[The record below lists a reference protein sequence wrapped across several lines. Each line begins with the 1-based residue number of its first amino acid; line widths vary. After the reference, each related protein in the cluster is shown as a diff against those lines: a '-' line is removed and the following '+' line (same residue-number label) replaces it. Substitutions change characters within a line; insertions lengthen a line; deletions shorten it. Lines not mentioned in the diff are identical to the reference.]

1 VAYPGEVEG
10 QAHVEPHGAMEGA
23 PPVGSGDSGHVGP
36 SESPSA
42 PPADEGDSPRESLA
56 TASSGE
62 RESSESPAGASVAAS
77 GVDDAPRGET
87 KPRGRLSSIPI
98 LDVMLDSPAPRTA
111 TSTDSTPHGE
121 ASPGRRAT
129 WGLVGGLLFMGGI
142 FGTLVALEPGRADA
156 VAASFLKAFE
166 RSPRAAAPVATT
178 TAPATGSSADAPS
191 ASAHAPIVGPPAPL
205 IPSAPIAGPWRVS
218 QLAGAPDIKL
228 VEGTMERR
236 ALVEALKD
244 AGLPQNQVYR
254 LLGVLTPLRKFDR
267 PKRRDTFVVAMEPA
281 SHRLRAFEYQAG
293 PTEIYQA
300 RENADGVL
308 AAERLDLH
316 VEKKRLATA
325 VVVGNDLAASL
336 QAVGLDPSL
345 IDLLDDALEGRAQI
359 SHLHA
364 GTRLRLVADYET
376 ALGTFAR
383 FTDVAAVEYLPTD
396 PDAASLRVYHYHG
409 GKSGKDEGYYDGKGH
424 QPYKGGFR
432 RPIPFGRISSG
443 FNLRRVH
450 PILKVVMP
458 HNGVD
463 FAADTGTPVFAACH
477 GSVESVGDSGPSG
490 NLVTIRHADGII
502 TGYAHLSRFA
512 PRLAPGQSVETRQ
525 LVGYVGSTGRS
536 TGAHLHFSAK
546 RNGVFIDPLSLKLD
560 GDRVLPRHAR
570 MELEEERAP
579 LDKMLDAIPLPAAPV
594 ASAPRPAAEGE
605 DLEPADEAH

>member
-10 QAHVEPHGAMEGA
+10 QAQVEPHGSTESA
-23 PPVGSGDSGHVGP
+23 PPGGSGENGDTGP
-36 SESPSA
+36 SERPSA
-42 PPADEGDSPRESLA
+42 PPSNDEN
-56 TASSGE
+56 
-62 RESSESPAGASVAAS
+62 PAPIEDRAL
-77 GVDDAPRGET
+77 PRGAAERRAT
-87 KPRGRLSSIPI
+87 EPRARLSSIPI
-98 LDVMLDSPAPRTA
+98 LDVMLDSPAPRTT

-121 ASPGRRAT
+121 PSPGQRAVY
-129 WGLVGGLLFMGGI
+129 GLAGGLLFMGGI
-142 FGTLVALEPGRADA
+142 FGALIAVEPGRTDA
-156 VAASFLKAFE
+156 VVASFLKAFE
-166 RSPRAAAPVATT
+166 GHPRASAPAATT
-178 TAPATGSSADAPS
+178 TTSAVTASAPGTNATSGSATAPA
-191 ASAHAPIVGPPAPL
+191 IVGPPAPL
-205 IPSAPIAGPWRVS
+205 IASAPIAGPWRVN
-218 QLAGAPDIKL
+218 QLAGAPDVKL

-244 AGLPQNQVYR
+244 AGLAQNQVYR

-267 PKRRDTFVVAMEPA
+267 PKRRDTFVVAMDSA

-308 AAERLDLH
+308 TAERLDLH

-325 VVVGNDLAASL
+325 VVVGNDLVASL

-345 IDLLDDALEGRAQI
+345 VDLLDDALEGRAQI

-546 RNGVFIDPLSLKLD
+546 RNGAFIDPLTLKLD
-560 GDRVLPRHAR
+560 GDRVLPRIAR

-579 LDKMLDAIPLPAAPV
+579 LDKMLDSIPLPAAAV
-594 ASAPRPAAEGE
+594 VSAARPAIEGE